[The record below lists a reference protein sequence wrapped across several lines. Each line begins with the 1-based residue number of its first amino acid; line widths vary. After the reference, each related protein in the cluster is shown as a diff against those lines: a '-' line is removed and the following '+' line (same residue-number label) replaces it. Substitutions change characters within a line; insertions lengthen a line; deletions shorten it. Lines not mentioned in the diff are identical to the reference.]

1 MSQKSYRLQEI
12 ADALGASL
20 RGDPDIMVSGLATL
34 QAAGPDQI
42 SFLANPA
49 YGKYLQGTRAGAVIL
64 SPAAADDCPTNV
76 LLLDNPYMGYA
87 RLSHWFDPAPVE
99 SAGVHPTAVVDESA
113 SIDNTASVG
122 PHAVIEAGV
131 HLGAHVVIGAGTVIG
146 ARSRI
151 GDHTII
157 RPRVTL
163 AHDIVV
169 GQRCHILSGAV
180 IGSDGFEIG
189 RAHV

>member
-49 YGKYLQGTRAGAVIL
+49 YGKYLQDTRAGAVIL
-64 SPAAADDCPTNV
+64 SPVAADDCPTNV

-87 RLSHWFDPAPVE
+87 RLSHWFDPAPV
-99 SAGVHPTAVVDESA
+99 A
-113 SIDNTASVG
+113 SRSEEHTSELQSR
-122 PHAVIEAGV
+122 PHLVCRLLLEKKNKK
-131 HLGAHVVIGAGTVIG
+131 
-146 ARSRI
+146 
-151 GDHTII
+151 
-157 RPRVTL
+157 
-163 AHDIVV
+163 
-169 GQRCHILSGAV
+169 
-180 IGSDGFEIG
+180 
-189 RAHV
+189 